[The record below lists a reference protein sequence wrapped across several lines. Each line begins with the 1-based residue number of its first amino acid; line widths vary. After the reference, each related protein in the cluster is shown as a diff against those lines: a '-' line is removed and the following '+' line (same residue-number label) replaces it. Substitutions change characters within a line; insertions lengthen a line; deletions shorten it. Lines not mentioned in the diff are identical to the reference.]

1 MNSIRCTRRS
11 PVTSFNPARGALVA
25 LAPLLLASPAASGQ
39 TYTEDLL
46 ISAIDGE
53 ASDGFGTAVAT
64 SGGTALVGSL
74 SDIGFTG
81 GSVYV
86 FDTATGQLRF
96 KLRSL
101 DGAQG
106 DQFGTSVAI
115 SGTTAII
122 GANSDDDVAMNSGSA
137 YVFDTT
143 TGRQLRKLTASDPA
157 SSDFFGLSVAISG
170 STALVSAPFDSDAGS
185 SSGSAYLFDIDTGQ
199 QLFKLT
205 ASDASASALFGSS
218 VALSGSTAIIG
229 ARGANGVG
237 AAYLFDTSTGQQSMK
252 LTANDPFTDDRFG
265 DAVAI
270 DGTLAIVGATRD
282 DDNGNRSGSAYVFD
296 TVTGAQLFKLT
307 APDGAEGDSFGT
319 SVAISGSRAI
329 VGAIQNLNGGAGS
342 AYIFD
347 LGTGQLVYKL
357 VASNSSAND
366 QFGTSVAISG
376 GTLVVGAFRGDGV
389 EPDSG
394 AAYVSFL
401 SANVTQQPQPAIVAS
416 GGTAVF
422 EVAVSNPA
430 IATYQWRRDGV
441 DLSDGGNISG
451 AQSATLEIVASPAD
465 VGTYDC
471 VITGIEGPG
480 TSAGAILAVQGG
492 GSPNDCLADLDMNSV
507 LDIDDVL
514 TFLTAF
520 SAGCP

>member
-1 MNSIRCTRRS
+1 ML
-11 PVTSFNPARGALVA
+11 AALT
-25 LAPLLLASPAASGQ
+25 PLLLASPAASAQ

-53 ASDGFGTAVAT
+53 ASDAFGTAVAT
-64 SGGTALVGSL
+64 SGGTTLVGSL
-74 SDIGFTG
+74 SDIGFIG
-81 GSVYV
+81 GAVYV
-86 FDTATGQLRF
+86 VDTATGRMRF

-115 SGTTAII
+115 SGAIAVI
-122 GANSDDDVAMNSGSA
+122 GANSDDDVAMNAGSA

-143 TGRQLRKLTASDPA
+143 TGRQLRKLTASDPEG
-157 SSDFFGLSVAISG
+157 SNFFGLSVAISG
-170 STALVSAPFDSDAGS
+170 STALVSAPFDDDAGNN
-185 SSGSAYLFDIDTGQ
+185 SGSAYLFDVDTGQ

-205 ASDASASALFGSS
+205 AADASANALFGSS

-229 ARGANGVG
+229 ARGADGVG

-282 DDNGNRSGSAYVFD
+282 DDNGDRSGSAYVFD

-307 APDGAEGDSFGT
+307 APDGAADDSFGT
-319 SVAISGSRAI
+319 SVAISGSHAI

-342 AYIFD
+342 AYIYD

-357 VASNSSAND
+357 VASNSSADD

-401 SANVTQQPQPAIVAS
+401 SANVTQQPQPAIVAN
-416 GGTAVF
+416 GETAVF

-430 IATYQWRRDGV
+430 VATYQWRRNGV
-441 DLSDGGNISG
+441 ALSDGGNISG
-451 AQSATLEIVASPAD
+451 AQSETLQIVASPAD
-465 VGTYDC
+465 VATYDC
-471 VITGIEGPG
+471 VVTGIDGPA

-492 GSPNDCLADLDMNSV
+492 GSPNDCLADLN
-507 LDIDDVL
+507 LDDLLDLSDIT
-514 TFLTAF
+514 TFVESFL
-520 SAGCP
+520 AGCP